1 MGMPLF
7 RRWDLRTAAAARRLP
22 LLVTVAVLAVLSL
35 ACVDSDYGITE
46 VGADAAG
53 ALYARHDYGS
63 TPGAY
68 YYQSWDGGFTWEID
82 HTRAPGQESGINW
95 GGLSAETPRGIYVVS
110 GTDIIRTDADGRSFY
125 YSTAYLADYANLIL
139 QYRDDNRAFRAVL
152 TTKPSRL
159 YYDPASGNVVAAMGT
174 QGVAVGAPG
183 GQWTRV
189 AVGRLTPTDFG
200 RLQRMGLLV
209 SVPSFWLTT
218 LALLVAFPAGA
229 CVLAACRWREIGGAV
244 ITAAVVLAVGYA
256 IRAGNDAGQISDT
269 VTTWAML
276 SVPVAGIILV
286 ASGRIHRGWH
296 KSVALTIVGF
306 MAAAVIWGFPGFNPD
321 YFPET
326 DYHFDILFP
335 LLLIATALA
344 VGMTVFAVWRYR
356 PRGSERRAALVALGV
371 VLAAAVL
378 PTALWLGYAI
388 TYEAARILSLGLAGV
403 AAVAFWGWLKWRG
416 RVADSGLRR
425 NDGWGESEWR
435 LRGAEWRSW

>member
-7 RRWDLRTAAAARRLP
+7 RRWDLRMAAAARWP
-22 LLVTVAVLAVLSL
+22 VLLVIGVVLAVLSL
-35 ACVDSDYGITE
+35 ACAYPDDGIVE

-53 ALYARHDYGS
+53 ALYARHYSGGGS
-63 TPGAY
+63 QY
-68 YYQSWDGGFTWEID
+68 YRSWDGGFTWAID
-82 HTRAPGQESGINW
+82 YAMGHDRTPNNAVNW
-95 GGLSAETPRGIYVVS
+95 GGLSEETPRGLYAVS
-110 GTDIIRTDADGRSFY
+110 KTGIMRTDAAGRNFY
-125 YSTAYLADYANLIL
+125 YSTAHLKDYANIIL
-139 QYRDDNRAFRAVL
+139 QYRDSGGHL
-152 TTKPSRL
+152 TTEPHGI
-159 YYDPASGNVVAAMGT
+159 YYDPASGNVVAAMGV

-200 RLQRMGLLV
+200 RFQRMGLLV

-229 CVLAACRWREIGGAV
+229 CVLAVCRWREIGGAA

-256 IRAGNDAGQISDT
+256 IRAGIDSSQISDT
-269 VTTWAML
+269 VTTWAIL
-276 SVPVAGIILV
+276 SLPVAGIVLV
-286 ASGRIHRGWH
+286 VSGRIHRGWH
-296 KSVALTIVGF
+296 KSVALTAVGF
-306 MAAAVIWGFPGFNPD
+306 LAAAVIWGFPGFNPD

-335 LLLIATALA
+335 LLLIATVLA
-344 VGMTVFAVWRYR
+344 VGMTVFAAWRYR

-388 TYEAARILSLGLAGV
+388 TYEAARILSLALAGA
-403 AAVAFWGWLKWRG
+403 AAVVLWGWLKWRR
-416 RVADSGLRR
+416 RVGPAADAI
-425 NDGWGESEWR
+425 NP
-435 LRGAEWRSW
+435 